1 MVGIS
6 STDQGTAPFLIS
18 PMEGLMNLGLVL
30 SYASGCDGVACTST
44 AGFSDIIKLVKANS
58 FGAIIAVIGL
68 DQTQER

>member
-1 MVGIS
+1 M
-6 STDQGTAPFLIS
+6 Q
-18 PMEGLMNLGLVL
+18 GLMNLGLVL
-30 SYASGCDGVACTST
+30 SYASGCDGVACNST